1 MEDIKKVNADRLF
14 ERILKLAN
22 IGKVGDAGT
31 HRFALTNID
40 KEAQTLVTKWM
51 EEAGMKVRNDDF
63 GNLIGKKE
71 GRDLDLPSIVIGSH
85 IDTVPNGGR
94 FDGVI
99 GVLGGIEVVDS
110 ININE
115 VQHDYSIEV
124 IAFCD
129 EEGSRFSDGLFG
141 SRGMV
146 GLISTDDL
154 KAKDESGKSRFEA
167 LQDMGLN
174 PKKIQKSVRNK
185 EEIKCFLE
193 MHIEQGPYL
202 EEQNKPIG
210 IVEGI
215 AGPSWLKIR
224 IEGIAGHAGTVPMN
238 LRRDPMVG
246 ASEAVVE
253 IERICKSD
261 LTGSLVGTVGKIKA
275 FPNGKNVIPNAVEF
289 ILDIRDIDLKRKN
302 DSIQQ
307 IEDRI
312 QYICKKRKLNASVE
326 KLQEV
331 EPVKCSTKIVNT
343 LQESN
348 EELNFDAPLML
359 SGAGHDSM
367 YMSQITDVGMIFVRS
382 KDGISHNPKEWSSK
396 EDIEKGVLVLLKTVH
411 KLADS

>member
-1 MEDIKKVNADRLF
+1 MEDIKKVNADRLY

-124 IAFCD
+124 IAYCD

-210 IVEGI
+210 
-215 AGPSWLKIR
+215 
-224 IEGIAGHAGTVPMN
+224 
-238 LRRDPMVG
+238 
-246 ASEAVVE
+246 
-253 IERICKSD
+253 
-261 LTGSLVGTVGKIKA
+261 
-275 FPNGKNVIPNAVEF
+275 
-289 ILDIRDIDLKRKN
+289 
-302 DSIQQ
+302 
-307 IEDRI
+307 
-312 QYICKKRKLNASVE
+312 
-326 KLQEV
+326 
-331 EPVKCSTKIVNT
+331 
-343 LQESN
+343 
-348 EELNFDAPLML
+348 
-359 SGAGHDSM
+359 
-367 YMSQITDVGMIFVRS
+367 
-382 KDGISHNPKEWSSK
+382 
-396 EDIEKGVLVLLKTVH
+396 
-411 KLADS
+411 

>member
-1 MEDIKKVNADRLF
+1 
-14 ERILKLAN
+14 
-22 IGKVGDAGT
+22 
-31 HRFALTNID
+31 
-40 KEAQTLVTKWM
+40 
-51 EEAGMKVRNDDF
+51 
-63 GNLIGKKE
+63 
-71 GRDLDLPSIVIGSH
+71 IGSH

-246 ASEAVVE
+246 
-253 IERICKSD
+253 
-261 LTGSLVGTVGKIKA
+261 
-275 FPNGKNVIPNAVEF
+275 
-289 ILDIRDIDLKRKN
+289 
-302 DSIQQ
+302 
-307 IEDRI
+307 
-312 QYICKKRKLNASVE
+312 
-326 KLQEV
+326 
-331 EPVKCSTKIVNT
+331 
-343 LQESN
+343 
-348 EELNFDAPLML
+348 
-359 SGAGHDSM
+359 
-367 YMSQITDVGMIFVRS
+367 
-382 KDGISHNPKEWSSK
+382 
-396 EDIEKGVLVLLKTVH
+396 
-411 KLADS
+411 